1 MPPRCAFFARRNT
14 LDEPPVSRGAFL
26 FFGAGFL
33 VKERYLVDVKYIRR
47 MSNGCAVLACAL
59 LCAGLLRA
67 QAPNVPSVPGQ
78 QPGEKAPSAKAA
90 PEAASPKN
98 AHAYREV
105 TDETGRTV
113 RLLQPVGRIVSLAP
127 NLTETIYALGLQDR
141 LVGDTD
147 YCDYPVEAQ
156 KKPKVG
162 GTINPSIEQ
171 VAALRPDVVLMA
183 SINRFE
189 TVRALDDL
197 NIPVYETDP
206 HNVQEILAS
215 TIKLADVLG
224 VAENGVAVAGEMQQ
238 RLAEL
243 QRRLGD
249 HPARRVLFVV
259 WAEPL
264 ISIGKNTFIADA
276 LRKAGAVS
284 IVDTTQDWPK
294 VSLEEIVR
302 LQPEFLVFTV
312 QNDEKAPDLLTLSAL
327 PGWRSLDAVRNHRF
341 VIVSDA
347 VNRPAPR
354 IVSAIEDMARQL
366 HPEAFPDGPGSQPPL
381 SKDPLKKENVD
392 KPNITPE
399 KNPTSQ
405 SAKVMENAPVFCMR
419 TEDLACNR

>member
-1 MPPRCAFFARRNT
+1 MPPRRAFFARRNT
-14 LDEPPVSRGAFL
+14 VDKPPVSRGAFL
-26 FFGAGFL
+26 FFWRAISVKGKYLAG
-33 VKERYLVDVKYIRR
+33 VNYIRL
-47 MSNGCAVLACAL
+47 MSNGCVALACAL
-59 LCAGLLRA
+59 LCAGLLWA
-67 QAPNVPSVPGQ
+67 QAPSVPSAPGQ
-78 QPGEKAPSAKAA
+78 QQGEKTPSAKAA
-90 PEAASPKN
+90 PEAASPQN
-98 AHAYREV
+98 ARAYREV
-105 TDETGRTV
+105 IDETGRTV
-113 RLLQPVGRIVSLAP
+113 RVPQPVGRIVSLAP
-127 NLTETIYALGLQDR
+127 NLTETVYALGLQDR

-147 YCDYPVEAQ
+147 YCDYPAEAQ

-197 NIPVYETDP
+197 KIPVYETDP

-224 VAENGVAVAGEMQQ
+224 VAENGVALAGEMQQ

-243 QRRLGD
+243 QRRLAE

-294 VSLEEIVR
+294 VSLEEIVS

-354 IVSAIEDMARQL
+354 IVSAIEDMAQAAAPGGLSRWSRQ
-366 HPEAFPDGPGSQPPL
+366 PAAF
-381 SKDPLKKENVD
+381 E
-392 KPNITPE
+392 
-399 KNPTSQ
+399 
-405 SAKVMENAPVFCMR
+405 
-419 TEDLACNR
+419 

>member
-1 MPPRCAFFARRNT
+1 LA
-14 LDEPPVSRGAFL
+14 
-26 FFGAGFL
+26 
-33 VKERYLVDVKYIRR
+33 DVNYIRR
-47 MSNGCAVLACAL
+47 MSSACVVLACLL
-59 LCAGLLRA
+59 LCAGLLPA
-67 QAPNVPSVPGQ
+67 QTPSVPITPGQ
-78 QPGEKAPSAKAA
+78 QSSEKAPLPKTA
-90 PEAASPKN
+90 PEAAPQS

-105 TDETGRTV
+105 IDETGRTV
-113 RLLQPVGRIVSLAP
+113 RVPQPVGRIVSLAP
-127 NLTETIYALGLQDR
+127 NLTETVYALGLQDH

-147 YCDYPVEAQ
+147 YCDYPAEAK
-156 KKPKVG
+156 KKPRVG
-162 GTINPSIEQ
+162 GTINPSIEE

-197 NIPVYETDP
+197 KIPVYETDP

-215 TIKLADVLG
+215 TIKLAEVLG
-224 VAENGVAVAGEMQQ
+224 AAENGVALAGEMQQ
-238 RLAEL
+238 RLTDL
-243 QRRLGD
+243 QQRLGEL
-249 HPARRVLFVV
+249 PARRVLFVV

-327 PGWRSLDAVRNHRF
+327 PGWRSLDAVRNHHF

-366 HPEAFPDGPGSQPPL
+366 HPEAFVYGPDSPAPL
-381 SKDPLKKENVD
+381 SKDPLNKENVD
-392 KPNITPE
+392 KPNINPG

-405 SAKVMENAPVFCMR
+405 SALLVENDPAFCIR